1 MRKSAVLTLTATI
14 LLGTVAVNSVSNVS
28 NDSSVYA
35 KAKTSKKVAK
45 VYTTKGLRDDQL
57 KKVSDSFENY
67 LGSQASKENKAV
79 AKFYPVGAV
88 ATGQFTVKTSKGNL
102 VMLDN
107 TGQASDAKTTVN
119 GHNIFLTYSSVNGN
133 KGVHEDDADS
143 TANMWKDFDQAQPMT
158 GYVLS
163 PDGHVYNA
171 KVNMTDKGMA
181 PWFITGAQGTDE
193 SIAATYTPVTG
204 KLQKKYQALLKA
216 AQPSKEQVAKAKK
229 IAKLTDAQ
237 KIALVIASG
246 KVDDYTDGSERV
258 LTTKLGDGTTYYQ
271 MSSSKTEG
279 FAIGIY
285 FEGTEAY
292 TFAAQGDPSDPAMI
306 KAGNLDKYTK
316 IDLSSV
322 KASSKALN
330 NIVHRLTIK

>member
-1 MRKSAVLTLTATI
+1 MRKPAVLTLTATI
-14 LLGTVAVNSVSNVS
+14 LLGTVAVNSVASVS

-35 KAKTSKKVAK
+35 KAKTSKKVDK
-45 VYTTKGLRDDQL
+45 VYTTKGLHDDQL
-57 KKVSDSFENY
+57 KMVSDSFENY
-67 LGSQASKENKAV
+67 LGSQAAKENKAV

-88 ATGQFTVKTSKGNL
+88 ATGQFTVKTTNGNL

-133 KGVHEDDADS
+133 KGVHEDDTDS

-193 SIAATYTPVTG
+193 SIAATYTPVKG
-204 KLQKKYQALLKA
+204 KLQKKYQALLKT
-216 AQPSKEQVAKAKK
+216 AQPSKEQVAKAK
-229 IAKLTDAQ
+229 

-246 KVDDYTDGSERV
+246 KVDDYTDGSERI

-271 MSSSKTEG
+271 MSSSKTEE

-330 NIVHRLTIK
+330 NIAHRLTIK

>member
-1 MRKSAVLTLTATI
+1 MFQTI
-14 LLGTVAVNSVSNVS
+14 V
-28 NDSSVYA
+28 VYA

-45 VYTTKGLRDDQL
+45 FYTTKGLRDDQL
-57 KKVSDSFENY
+57 KAVSGSFENY
-67 LGSQASKENKAV
+67 LGSQAVKENKAV

-88 ATGQFTVKTSKGNL
+88 ATGQFTVKTTKGNL

-158 GYVLS
+158 GYVLLS

-171 KVNMTDKGMA
+171 KVNMTDKGHGPMVLSLVRRGLMKVLLRL
-181 PWFITGAQGTDE
+181 THR
-193 SIAATYTPVTG
+193 
-204 KLQKKYQALLKA
+204 LQENCKKKYQALLKA

-271 MSSSKTEG
+271 MSSSKTED

-292 TFAAQGDPSDPAMI
+292 TFAAQ
-306 KAGNLDKYTK
+306 
-316 IDLSSV
+316 
-322 KASSKALN
+322 
-330 NIVHRLTIK
+330 R